1 VNLLTSS
8 RMRAFRDCARLHRLK
23 YVEGWR
29 PVRESEALRFGTLF
43 HRGLEAWWTTI
54 QALAAGDSTEER
66 PLASALRDVAGR
78 AADLYEQ
85 AKVEELLRGYDAAWR
100 DEAAA
105 YEVLGVEVPFEARLL
120 NPETW
125 RPSSS
130 WRLAGKV
137 DLILR
142 RRSDGRVLVCEHKTT
157 TDAIEDPAA
166 SYWARLQ
173 MDHQISAYVIGAEAL
188 GREVAEIL
196 YDVAERPGLQPLL
209 ATPVENRK
217 YRKDGGLYAGQREI
231 DESPEE
237 YRTRIRAAI
246 EAAPGRYF
254 QRRVIPRTESQLRD
268 FLADAWQQA
277 AAMRLSERLGHAPR
291 NPDACHR
298 FGTCAFWQAC
308 STGLAPGD
316 FPTEYERHE
325 DVNPELRTEE
335 V

>member
-8 RMRAFRDCARLHRLK
+8 RMRAFRECARLHRLK

-29 PVRESEALRFGTLF
+29 PLRESEALRFGTLF
-43 HRGLEAWWTTI
+43 HRGLEAWWI
-54 QALAAGDSTEER
+54 AVQLGAAGQPTEQG
-66 PLASALRDVAGR
+66 PLECALRAVASR
-78 AADLYEQ
+78 AADPYEQ
-85 AKVEELLRGYDAAWR
+85 AKVEELLRGYDAAWSS
-100 DEAAA
+100 EAAA
-105 YEVLGVEVPFEARLL
+105 YEVVGVEVPFEARLL
-120 NPETW
+120 NPDTW
-125 RPSSS
+125 RPSGA

-157 TDAIEDPAA
+157 TDTIEDPAA
-166 SYWARLQ
+166 PYWARLQ

-196 YDVAERPGLQPLL
+196 YDVAERPGLRPLQ

-237 YRTRIRAAI
+237 YRARVRAAI

-268 FLADAWQQA
+268 FLGDAWQQA

-308 STGLAPGD
+308 STGLGPAD
-316 FPTEYERHE
+316 FLTEYKRLA
-325 DVNPELRTEE
+325 DVNPELKTEE